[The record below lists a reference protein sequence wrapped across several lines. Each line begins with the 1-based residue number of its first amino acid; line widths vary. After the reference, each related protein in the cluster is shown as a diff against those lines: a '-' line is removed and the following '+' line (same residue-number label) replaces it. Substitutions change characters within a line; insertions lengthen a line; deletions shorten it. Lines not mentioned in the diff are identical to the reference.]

1 MKRRLWLLNV
11 VLLVVLLV
19 LGHVLRQHWQEAHLR
34 EQKILDA
41 KIRPAEP
48 QYMPTRP
55 MVQKLQPTTY
65 VDVAQKVLFARD
77 RNPDVIPDPPKPP
90 PPPPPVPPF
99 PVAHG
104 VMILGDVPP
113 TIILSANAKAEQQ
126 AYRAGDKVGEFEI
139 ASINDR
145 QVIFTWDGKTF
156 VKNISDLE
164 AADTTPANQQ
174 QTQNTAPPVQN
185 TPPPPVAQTPAE
197 VISTQ
202 SGPLGGRDLMPDGKT
217 KSCQQSDPNPTGAVV
232 DGYRKVMLVN
242 PLAPSAPY
250 CQWQSVN

>member
-1 MKRRLWLLNV
+1 LKRRLWLLNV
-11 VLLVVLLV
+11 VLLVVLLF

-34 EQKILDA
+34 ERKVLDV
-41 KIRPAEP
+41 KSRPAEP
-48 QYMPTRP
+48 PYLPARQ
-55 MVQKLQPTTY
+55 MVQKLQPTAY
-65 VDVAQKVLFARD
+65 VDVAQRVLFAKD

-113 TIILSANAKAEQQ
+113 TIILSANSKAEQQ

-139 ASINDR
+139 ASIDDR
-145 QVIFTWDGKTF
+145 QVVFTWAGKTF

-164 AADTTPANQQ
+164 AADTTAANQQ
-174 QTQNTAPPVQN
+174 QTPNAAPPVQN
-185 TPPPPVAQTPAE
+185 TPPPPLAPTPAQ
-197 VISTQ
+197 VVSTQ
-202 SGPLGGRDLMPDGKT
+202 SGPAGGRDLTGDGKT
-217 KSCQQSDPNPTGAVV
+217 KSCEHSDPNPAGAVV
-232 DGYRKVMLVN
+232 DGYRKVVLVN